1 MLKNALTLV
10 GFFVFFGFVMVS
22 SGCGNTNVDGSNN
35 QAYNTKSQDSNK
47 NNSKIKLPEREADI
61 SGIIKSIVGNEVVIT
76 QVDMEAIREQLKAT
90 MAENGEGIPEGAE
103 KNNFVNTGGQGT
115 PGGGMRG
122 AGGERQGSG
131 ASGEMREQMNE
142 LMRENS
148 LGDVKILIPVGIPM
162 YARNIEAS
170 LVDVSVESSITVWL
184 DKNIEDR
191 KIAEFVILR

>member
-1 MLKNALTLV
+1 MLKNTLTLV
-10 GFFVFFGFVMVS
+10 GFFVLFGFIMVT
-22 SGCGNTNVDGSNN
+22 SGCGNTNVDGINN
-35 QAYNTKSQDSNK
+35 QEDNTKSQDYKQS
-47 NNSKIKLPEREADI
+47 NSKIKTPEREVDI

-76 QVDMEAIREQLKAT
+76 QVDMEAIREQM
-90 MAENGEGIPEGAE
+90 MASRTNDSEDDKSN
-103 KNNFVNTGGQGT
+103 NNFVAS
-115 PGGGMRG
+115 GGMRG
-122 AGGERQGSG
+122 MGGKPPGEGGGEK
-131 ASGEMREQMNE
+131 REEMNE

-184 DKNIEDR
+184 DKTVENR